1 MAWETPSALLAREAV
16 MPKPV
21 HRMTAQPALVGLAY
35 PQPKSHRDPN
45 SFIIDVQSQAGDGGR
60 L

>member
-1 MAWETPSALLAREAV
+1 MAWETSSALLAREAV

-35 PQPKSHRDPN
+35 PQPQPKSHRDPN
-45 SFIIDVQSQAGDGGR
+45 SFIVDVQS
-60 L
+60 